1 MEIVDGIHRIETET
15 GGKHLF
21 LYVLELADGLLLID
35 TGESHHPEEAIFP
48 FLEAHN
54 WAPTDLRWVFITHAD
69 VDHFGGNHIIRA
81 AAPQATFA
89 CHNQDRGWVGSRER
103 TLAEHYNRYKT
114 RYGVS
119 YPDEVQD
126 WLRSAMGPDVPVELG
141 FVGGENIE
149 IKDGRELV
157 VLHTPG
163 HTPGHLSFWDA
174 TTRTAIIGDAVLGD
188 AVREANGRPQ
198 SPPPYYT
205 PQSYLSSIQTLQA
218 LQPARLL
225 TCHYPCMEGEAVA
238 EFLDQSRAWAM
249 TCDQTVRDCLQSG
262 GAPVT
267 LARLIDQVD
276 ERLGPY
282 PFKLAFKYTLTGH
295 AENLVSARQAS
306 VTKKGNILAWEWNR

>member
-163 HTPGHLSFWDA
+163 HTPGHLVILINSLGEKAMIMGDVLHSKAQVNEPGW
-174 TTRTAIIGDAVLGD
+174 TAGVDIDKEASRRSRNDILDLAEREGYVVAAGHSHPIVHIGKV
-188 AVREANGRPQ
+188 VRLEGRR
-198 SPPPYYT
+198 YW
-205 PQSYLSSIQTLQA
+205 QA
-218 LQPARLL
+218 L
-225 TCHYPCMEGEAVA
+225 
-238 EFLDQSRAWAM
+238 
-249 TCDQTVRDCLQSG
+249 
-262 GAPVT
+262 
-267 LARLIDQVD
+267 
-276 ERLGPY
+276 
-282 PFKLAFKYTLTGH
+282 
-295 AENLVSARQAS
+295 
-306 VTKKGNILAWEWNR
+306 